1 MAKADRTK
9 WKKDEELTTVK
20 EKPKTTV
27 ELNAVAKQ
35 VRDAIRTLNSIL
47 EEASHYGMEV
57 IIQHGIKANE
67 KAKVTYDEYE
77 VKKVYK
83 KENF

>member
-1 MAKADRTK
+1 
-9 WKKDEELTTVK
+9 
-20 EKPKTTV
+20 
-27 ELNAVAKQ
+27 
-35 VRDAIRTLNSIL
+35 
-47 EEASHYGMEV
+47 MEV